1 MERRIGVITIFISEK
16 SNIQKLN
23 SLLSQYSNNILGR
36 FGLPIRNKKINIITL
51 VVDLNT
57 DELGALTGKIGNIK
71 GMKVKSIMSDF
82 TL

>member
-1 MERRIGVITIFISEK
+1 MERRIGVIAIFISEK

-36 FGLPIRNKKINIITL
+36 FGLPIRDKKINIITL
-51 VVDLNT
+51 IVNLNT

-82 TL
+82 IL